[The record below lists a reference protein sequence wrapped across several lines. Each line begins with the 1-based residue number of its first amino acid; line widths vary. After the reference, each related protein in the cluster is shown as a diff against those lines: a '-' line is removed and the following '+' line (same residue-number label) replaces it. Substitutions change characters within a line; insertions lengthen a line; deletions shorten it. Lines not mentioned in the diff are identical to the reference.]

1 MENNLESPQKTKL
14 ELPAIPLLGKYA
26 EEMKTL
32 IQKDM
37 CTPMFTVVLFI
48 IANTWKQPKCP
59 STGMDKDMVH
69 IYIDIYEYYSAIKKK

>member
-1 MENNLESPQKTKL
+1 MENNLEIPQKTKL

-59 STGMDKDMVH
+59 LTNKDVVH
-69 IYIDIYEYYSAIKKK
+69 IYNRMLLSH